1 MTKEQTY
8 QEIYDE
14 FIKDYNSGSTTGETV
29 GYTVA
34 LMAQY
39 FGMQN
44 LSVVQAE
51 SIYARK
57 AAEVEMKIDEN
68 GKAISSSKAKII
80 VEATP
85 EAELRRTAQA
95 HLSNIE
101 TYINALKALQKGIL
115 NEYSHMGQT

>member
-1 MTKEQTY
+1 MENQTY
-8 QEIYDE
+8 QTVYDE

-115 NEYSHMGQT
+115 NEYSHMGTT